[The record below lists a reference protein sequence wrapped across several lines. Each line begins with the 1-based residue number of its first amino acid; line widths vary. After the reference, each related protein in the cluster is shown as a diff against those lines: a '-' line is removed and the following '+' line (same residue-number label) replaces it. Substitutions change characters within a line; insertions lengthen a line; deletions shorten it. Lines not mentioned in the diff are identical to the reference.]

1 MDMVL
6 VTGATGFV
14 GRAFVD
20 LLVSQGKHSV
30 RVALRREGPPWPD
43 AVERANVKDLA
54 PDNDWAKALDGVRVV
69 VHAAARVHVMQDK
82 SSSPLAEFRRV
93 NVQGTLNLARQAAAA
108 GVRRFV

>member
-1 MDMVL
+1 MNPINGRVKNLDRIF

-14 GRAFVD
+14 GRAVVD

-43 AVERANVKDLA
+43 AVERAYVEDLA
-54 PDNDWAKALDGVRVV
+54 PDNDWSTALAGVSVV

-82 SSSPLAEFRRV
+82 SFSPMAEFQIGRAHV
-93 NVQGTLNLARQAAAA
+93 
-108 GVRRFV
+108 